1 MSVETY
7 SEFPRSSNPTLIA
20 AIRNLRILAENCCR
34 RFSRCG
40 SASVSLANVA
50 RGDLGSLRNCIL
62 QLYATRVSKLP
73 RRRAWRSR
81 ISACVRVLRGCVR
94 SRVRAHVCKSHAR
107 RLFTIIFNAH
117 AIIIAP
123 PASKMTWLPRP
134 AFAICVP
141 LVYSRSVL
149 NVENARL
156 DGSRYCVNE
165 FSASSTD
172 AGSDGVD
179 ALARTISNTF
189 YGTFV
194 QVLCQV
200 IAIRRNRGVS
210 FFRDRRVKPLRES
223 ARSIKRQS
231 YWANCR
237 IE

>member
-1 MSVETY
+1 MSVEIY

-20 AIRNLRILAENCCR
+20 PIRNLRILAENCCR
-34 RFSRCG
+34 RFSRRG
-40 SASVSLANVA
+40 SASVSLANMA

-73 RRRAWRSR
+73 APCVTQQDIRAY
-81 ISACVRVLRGCVR
+81 ACPTRVRALARA
-94 SRVRAHVCKSHAR
+94 RAHVCKSHAR

-134 AFAICVP
+134 GFAICVP
-141 LVYSRSVL
+141 LVYSRLVL

-165 FSASSTD
+165 FSTSSTD
-172 AGSDGVD
+172 AASDGVD